1 MRYGSHIVSEDR
13 LPSPPTAGAGRSV
26 ATRVL
31 LAFAAMLVAFLVTAS
46 WSIVAQRR
54 TAADSE
60 ELAKGYVPVAL
71 KLGQL
76 RATQAAIST
85 IVEGLPDER
94 DPLGARMLLSSLA
107 GAREA
112 KLVETRA
119 AIAGL
124 QEVGTDESKALAT
137 QWSEELDGF
146 EAGLVPEKAAF
157 ERLFAA
163 MASGDSDGINRTLI
177 EVGPVEIEADK
188 RLHTLADHV
197 SISMDALSLAA
208 RARVTRAIWSVVGLV
223 VLTLAVSVAM
233 TLQVRRILAPL
244 ARVTER
250 AKAVGRGDLTPKEV
264 PDGGDEIGA
273 LAASFERMVGELSK
287 AQRSALESERLAA
300 IGKMAAHVTHEIRNP
315 LSSIGLNV
323 EMLEEELAEGA
334 SGDAAKHEARE
345 LLSSIRREV
354 ERLESLSE
362 EYLRMAR
369 LPQPRMEADDVAQAV
384 RDVATF
390 SKKEM
395 ENAGCTIEL
404 VVDGDADGRVPPAL
418 FDEGQLRQA
427 LLNLLRNAR
436 EAMPEGGVIDVSVR
450 AEGMSVVIRVED
462 RGAGIPEEIRTRV
475 FDPFFSTKGQGTG
488 LGLAIT
494 RQIVEAHGGELVCE
508 PRPGG
513 GTIFKIALPIAPERA
528 VAPAAS
534 WERVRATSKPKA

>member
-1 MRYGSHIVSEDR
+1 MRYRSYIVSADR
-13 LPSPPTAGAGRSV
+13 RTPSSGLRHGPAAVAGAGARRSV
-26 ATRVL
+26 VTRVL
-31 LAFAAMLVAFLVTAS
+31 LAFAVMLLAFVVTAS

-60 ELAKGYVPVAL
+60 ELAKGYVPIAL

-112 KLVETRA
+112 KLLETRA

-124 QEVGTDESKALAT
+124 ELVGTDESRALAR

-146 EAGLVPEKAAF
+146 EAGLIPEKAAF

-163 MASGDSDGINRTLI
+163 MASGDADGINRTLV
-177 EVGPVEIEADK
+177 EVGPVELDADH

-197 SISMDALSLAA
+197 STSMDALSVAA

-223 VLTLAVSVAM
+223 ILTLAVAVAM
-233 TLQVRRILAPL
+233 TIQVRRILAPL
-244 ARVTER
+244 ANVTER
-250 AKAVGRGDLTPKEV
+250 AKAVGRGDLTPKAV
-264 PDGGDEIGA
+264 PDSGDEIGE

-323 EMLEEELAEGA
+323 EMLEEELAEPDD
-334 SGDAAKHEARE
+334 SAKRREARE

-395 ENAGCTIEL
+395 ENAGCTIAL

-436 EAMPEGGVIDVSVR
+436 EAMPEGGTIDVSVR

-462 RGAGIPEEIRTRV
+462 RGAGIPDEIRTRV

-508 PRPGG
+508 PRSGG
-513 GTIFKIALPIAPERA
+513 GTTFKIALPIAPERA
-528 VAPAAS
+528 QVI
-534 WERVRATSKPKA
+534 VRPST

>member
-1 MRYGSHIVSEDR
+1 M
-13 LPSPPTAGAGRSV
+13 
-26 ATRVL
+26 
-31 LAFAAMLVAFLVTAS
+31 LAAFLVTAT

-60 ELAKGYVPVAL
+60 ELAKGFVPVAL

-94 DPLGARMLLSSLA
+94 DPIGARMLLSALS
-107 GAREA
+107 GARQA

-124 QEVGTDESKALAT
+124 EAVGTDESKQLAR
-137 QWSEELDGF
+137 QWSDELDGF

-163 MASGDSDGINRTLI
+163 TASGDADGINRTLI
-177 EVGPVEIEADK
+177 EVGPVELDADH

-197 SISMDALSLAA
+197 STSMDALSIAAKARLA
-208 RARVTRAIWSVVGLV
+208 RAVYSVIGLV
-223 VLTLAVSVAM
+223 VLTLAVSVAVTM
-233 TLQVRRILAPL
+233 HVRRILAPL

-264 PDGGDEIGA
+264 PEGGDEIGE
-273 LAASFERMVGELSK
+273 LAVSFERMVGALSR
-287 AQRSALESERLAA
+287 AQREALESERLAA

-323 EMLEEELAEGA
+323 ELLEEELAEAEPKAGH
-334 SGDAAKHEARE
+334 GEEARGI
-345 LLSSIRREV
+345 LSAIRREV

-395 ENAGCTIEL
+395 ERAGCTIEL
-404 VVDGDADGRVPPAL
+404 VVEGDADGRVPPAL
-418 FDEGQLRQA
+418 FDENQLRQA

-436 EAMPEGGVIDVSVR
+436 EAMPDGGVIDVKVG

-462 RGAGIPEEIRTRV
+462 RGAGIPDEIRSRV
-475 FDPFFSTKGQGTG
+475 FDPFFSTKGEGTG

-508 PRPGG
+508 GRPGG
-513 GTIFKIALPIAPERA
+513 GTSFKIALPIAPA
-528 VAPAAS
+528 KAQAMPP
-534 WERVRATSKPKA
+534 PKGGT

>member
-1 MRYGSHIVSEDR
+1 MNEGDPR
-13 LPSPPTAGAGRSV
+13 TARPRTV
-26 ATRVL
+26 ETRVL
-31 LAFAAMLVAFLVTAS
+31 LSFAVMLTAFLVTAT

-60 ELAKGYVPVAL
+60 ELAKGFVPVAL

-94 DPLGARMLLSSLA
+94 DPIGARMLLGALA
-107 GAREA
+107 GARQA

-119 AIAGL
+119 AIAVL
-124 QEVGTDESKALAT
+124 EEVGTEESKKLAR
-137 QWSEELDGF
+137 QWSDELDGF

-163 MASGDSDGINRTLI
+163 TASGDSYNINRTLI
-177 EVGPVEIEADK
+177 EVGPVEEDADH

-197 SISMDALSLAA
+197 SAGMDALSIAAKARLA
-208 RARVTRAIWSVVGLV
+208 RAIYSVIGLV
-223 VLTLAVSVAM
+223 LLTLAVSVAVTM
-233 TLQVRRILAPL
+233 HVRRILAPL

-264 PDGGDEIGA
+264 PEGGDEIGE
-273 LAASFERMVGELSK
+273 LAVTFEHMVGALSR
-287 AQRSALESERLAA
+287 AQREALESERLAA

-323 EMLEEELAEGA
+323 ELLEEELQERPAGEPA
-334 SGDAAKHEARE
+334 PREQREEARVI
-345 LLSSIRREV
+345 LSSIRREV

-369 LPQPRMEADDVAQAV
+369 LPQPRMEADEVAQAV

-395 ENAGCTIEL
+395 ERAGCHLEVL
-404 VVDGDADGRVPPAL
+404 VEGDAEGRVPPTL
-418 FDEGQLRQA
+418 FDENQLRQA

-436 EAMPEGGVIDVSVR
+436 EAMPNGGAIDVKVR
-450 AEGMSVVIRVED
+450 AEGMSVAIRVED
-462 RGAGIPEEIRTRV
+462 RGAGIPDEIRSRV
-475 FDPFFSTKGQGTG
+475 FDPFFSTKGEGTG

-508 PRPGG
+508 AREGG
-513 GTIFKIALPIAPERA
+513 GTSFKSALPIAPARSQA
-528 VAPAAS
+528 IPL
-534 WERVRATSKPKA
+534 PKG